1 MDDGQR
7 SIVHGP
13 TKKGENMIP
22 SFLLA
27 KLYVKGSLKN
37 NESGFEFA
45 LKNIID
51 STMLIGIGPISVAG
65 KDYEGQAITMTVGDK
80 TVSGA
85 ELSRSNS
92 VPVRMGVPLKVAVA
106 GDKLASG
113 SQKVSVAATTS
124 DIGKIKFDFSDT
136 VA

>member
-1 MDDGQR
+1 
-7 SIVHGP
+7 
-13 TKKGENMIP
+13 MIP

-37 NESGFEFA
+37 NEKGFEFA

-51 STMLIGIGPISVAG
+51 STMLIGIGPITAG
-65 KDYEGQAITMTVGDK
+65 EKTYEGDAITMTVGDK
-80 TVSGA
+80 SVNGA

-92 VPVRMGVPLKVAVA
+92 VPVRMGVPLKVEVA
-106 GDKLASG
+106 GDQLAAG
-113 SQKVSVAATTS
+113 AQKISVAATTT
-124 DIGKIKFDFSDT
+124 DIGKIKFDINDT

>member
-1 MDDGQR
+1 
-7 SIVHGP
+7 
-13 TKKGENMIP
+13 MIP

-37 NESGFEFA
+37 TNNGFEFA

-51 STMLIGIGPISVAG
+51 STMLVGIGPISVGEKA
-65 KDYEGQAITMTVGDK
+65 YEGDAITMILADK
-80 TVSGA
+80 TINGA

-92 VPVRMGVPLKVAVA
+92 VPVRMGVPITVSIA
-106 GDKLASG
+106 GEKLAAG
-113 SQKVSVAATTS
+113 TQKVTVAATTS
-124 DIGKIKFDFSDT
+124 DIGKIKFDINDN

>member
-1 MDDGQR
+1 
-7 SIVHGP
+7 
-13 TKKGENMIP
+13 MIP

-51 STMLIGIGPISVAG
+51 STMLTGIGPISAGG
-65 KDYEGQAITMTVGDK
+65 KDYEGDTIMLIVGDK
-80 TVSGA
+80 TINGA
-85 ELSRSNS
+85 EISRQNS
-92 VPVRMGVPLKVAVA
+92 IPVRMGNPMKLSVTGEKLPA
-106 GDKLASG
+106 GT
-113 SQKVSVAATTS
+113 QKITVAATTS
-124 DIGKIKFDFSDT
+124 DIGKIKFDINDT

>member
-1 MDDGQR
+1 
-7 SIVHGP
+7 
-13 TKKGENMIP
+13 MIP

-37 NESGFEFA
+37 NEFGFEFA

-51 STMLIGIGPISVAG
+51 STMLSGIGPISVG
-65 KDYEGQAITMTVGDK
+65 EKNYEGEAIHMTIGER

-92 VPVRMGVPLKVAVA
+92 IPVRMGVPLKVSIT
-106 GDKLASG
+106 GDPLPAG
-113 SQKVSVAATTS
+113 SQKITVAATTS
-124 DIGKIKFDFSDT
+124 DIGKIKFDISDN

>member
-1 MDDGQR
+1 
-7 SIVHGP
+7 
-13 TKKGENMIP
+13 MIP

-37 NESGFEFA
+37 NDTGFEFS

-51 STMLIGIGPISVAG
+51 STMLIGIGPISVG
-65 KDYEGQAITMTVGDK
+65 EKNYEGEAITMTTGDR
-80 TVSGA
+80 TVNGA

-92 VPVRMGVPLKVAVA
+92 VPVRMGMPLKVSVT
-106 GDKLASG
+106 GEKLAEG
-113 SQKVSVAATTS
+113 EQKITIAATTS
-124 DIGKIKFDFSDT
+124 DIGKIKFDISDK